1 MQSIGIAPK
10 VLIPA
15 VAQLVAGIVFLL
27 LGYDVEGKTLIVTAL
42 GSFGVGYAAPP
53 TGVTYQADP
62 AAGDVRPPA

>member
-1 MQSIGIAPK
+1 MKTVGVSLK

-15 VAQLVAGIVFLL
+15 LAQLVVGIVLL
-27 LGYDVEGKTLIVTAL
+27 LTGNDVEGKTLLLAAA

-53 TGVTYQADP
+53 AGVVRDVDP